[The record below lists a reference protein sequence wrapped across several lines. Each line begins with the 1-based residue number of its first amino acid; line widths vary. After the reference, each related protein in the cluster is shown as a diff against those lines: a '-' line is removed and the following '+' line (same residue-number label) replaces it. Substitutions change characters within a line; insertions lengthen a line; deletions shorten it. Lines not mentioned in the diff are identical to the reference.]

1 MEFDWGDYLIPGG
14 IAFIMLGIGL
24 SLRFKDFAR
33 VFLRPKG
40 ILIGLSGQFIGLP
53 LIAFLMA
60 FLLPMEPWHKV
71 GLVLLAS
78 APGGT
83 ASNLVTHMLRGRVAL
98 SVSLTSFNS
107 LGILITVPIYLN
119 LALHWFLGEEASL
132 SLSFLDTAREI
143 ATTVIL
149 PVVLGILLNEYGPEL
164 LIRKI
169 QQPLRWVLPAVLF
182 FIFGYTIFI
191 EDGGSQTLAFAE
203 HAWLFAP
210 LIVFNVTTMVL
221 GYVYAKSTGIRPDG
235 AFTIAIEL
243 GLQNAALAIFIAT
256 QILEQA
262 DAALIAIMYSSF
274 SFFST
279 LAVAWALKRYWPKPE
294 SV

>member
-1 MEFDWGDYLIPGG
+1 MQDWGAYLIPGG

-33 VFLRPKG
+33 VFLKPKG
-40 ILIGLSGQFIGLP
+40 ILVGLSGQFIGLP
-53 LIAFLMA
+53 LLAFILA
-60 FLLPMEPWHKV
+60 FALPMELWHKV

-107 LGILITVPIYLN
+107 LGILLTVPLYLN
-119 LALHWFLGEEASL
+119 LALYWFLGGEASI
-132 SLSFLDTAREI
+132 SLSFFDTAKEI
-143 ATTVIL
+143 AITVVL
-149 PVVLGILLNEYGPEL
+149 PVVLGILAHEYGPEQL
-164 LIRKI
+164 LAKI
-169 QQPLRWVLPAVLF
+169 QKPLRWILPGVLF
-182 FIFGYTIFI
+182 LIFGYTIFL
-191 EDGGSQTLAFAE
+191 EDGGSQTKAFAE

-210 LIVFNVTTMVL
+210 LIAFNVGTMFL
-221 GYVYAKSTGIRPDG
+221 GFLYAKSTGIKLDG

-279 LAVAWALKRYWPKPE
+279 FAIAWLLRQYGAKSGE
-294 SV
+294 